1 MRKELVFEKLDPFVF
16 VTKLAGFEHSE
27 YIQPNATKVPVDNTD
42 IPMVQGKNI
51 REGVF
56 VEKYD
61 WYISK
66 KIADLLPRSILNR
79 KCILIPYV
87 GSNLGEVGLFPNK
100 YRCQLASNIA
110 KLELK
115 TDKYDLEYVMYYLQS
130 PIGQSYLFQE
140 KQGSSQPNIT
150 MESIRNTQIIKKDIL
165 EQKKIV
171 KILSLLT
178 KKIERNNCINDN
190 LAQMLRLL
198 YEQWFY
204 RFEFPNEQNLPY
216 NRANGEF
223 EWNDKLK
230 RRIPKG
236 WKVQTMLSNELFSV
250 ISSGIDRFSTKKYYA
265 TADIIGTSIG
275 EGSDIEYE
283 TRESR
288 ANMQP
293 VINSIWFA
301 KTKNSIKHLFLNK
314 EMSSFVD
321 NSILSTGFYGLKCNE
336 ISFEYIASVV
346 SAPIFEI
353 TKDRLSHGATQQ
365 GIGDDDMANI
375 TLLIPDDTTL
385 RKYHETTKGFFAK
398 ISNNILENKRLIAI
412 RNFLLPLLMNGQV
425 AIAE

>member
-1 MRKELVFEKLDPFVF
+1 MNKCKLGKLLKVKHGFAFKSENYVEKSEYALVTLANISSTNDFQYNEEKTTYYGASFPSEFILKTGDLIMPLTEQVMGLFGNSAFVPYIKDTTFVLNQRVGKVLVDEEKADKFYIHYLLSTDSVRNQLEYRASGTRQRNISPEDVYDVEVF
-16 VTKLAGFEHSE
+16 V
-27 YIQPNATKVPVDNTD
+27 P
-42 IPMVQGKNI
+42 
-51 REGVF
+51 
-56 VEKYD
+56 
-61 WYISK
+61 
-66 KIADLLPRSILNR
+66 
-79 KCILIPYV
+79 
-87 GSNLGEVGLFPNK
+87 
-100 YRCQLASNIA
+100 
-110 KLELK
+110 
-115 TDKYDLEYVMYYLQS
+115 DLEEQRR
-130 PIGQSYLFQE
+130 IGKLLYA
-140 KQGSSQPNIT
+140 
-150 MESIRNTQIIKKDIL
+150 L
-165 EQKKIV
+165 EQRV
-171 KILSLLT
+171 YN
-178 KKIERNNCINDN
+178 NNCINDN
-190 LAQMLRLL
+190 LAQILRLL

-216 NRANGEF
+216 NRANGEL

-250 ISSGIDRFSTKKYYA
+250 ISSGIYRFSTKKYYA
-265 TADIIGTSIG
+265 TADIIGSSIG

-293 VINSIWFA
+293 VINSVWFA
-301 KTKNSIKHLFLNK
+301 KMKNSIKHLFLNK

-385 RKYHETTKGFFAK
+385 RKYHEATKGFFAK

-412 RNFLLPLLMNGQV
+412 RTFLLPLLMNGQ
-425 AIAE
+425 ATIAE

>member
-1 MRKELVFEKLDPFVF
+1 MIALKQLGSFKNGLNFGAEAITEIGYDIIGIPDFGDNYVAPNHNLKKVNSEIVLSDYLLAEDDILFVRSNGNKALVGRTMIVKDIENPTTFS
-16 VTKLAGFEHSE
+16 GFC
-27 YIQPNATKVPVDNTD
+27 
-42 IPMVQGKNI
+42 I
-51 REGVF
+51 R
-56 VEKYD
+56 YRPD
-61 WYISK
+61 SK
-66 KIADLLPRSILNR
+66 KVFPLYMLYLFKSPIFRRFFANNQQTSITNLNQDVLGSIL
-79 KCILIPYV
+79 I
-87 GSNLGEVGLFPNK
+87 
-100 YRCQLASNIA
+100 
-110 KLELK
+110 
-115 TDKYDLEYVMYYLQS
+115 DLPSL
-130 PIGQSYLFQE
+130 E
-140 KQGSSQPNIT
+140 KQKAIANTIHCIT
-150 MESIRNTQIIKKDIL
+150 RQI
-165 EQKKIV
+165 E
-171 KILSLLT
+171 
-178 KKIERNNCINDN
+178 NNNLINDN

-216 NRANGEF
+216 NRANGEL

-250 ISSGIDRFSTKKYYA
+250 ISSGVDRFSTKKYYA

-301 KTKNSIKHLFLNK
+301 KMKNSIKHLFLNK

-321 NSILSTGFYGLKCNE
+321 NSILSTGFYGLKCRE

>member
-1 MRKELVFEKLDPFVF
+1 MIALKQLGSFKNGLNFGAEAITEIGYDIIGIPDFGDNYVAPNHNLKKVNSEIVLSDYLLAEDDILFVRSNGNKALVGRTMIVKDIENPTTFS
-16 VTKLAGFEHSE
+16 GFC
-27 YIQPNATKVPVDNTD
+27 
-42 IPMVQGKNI
+42 I
-51 REGVF
+51 R
-56 VEKYD
+56 YRPD
-61 WYISK
+61 SK
-66 KIADLLPRSILNR
+66 KVFPLYMLYLFKSPIFRRFFANNQQTSITNLNQDVLGSIL
-79 KCILIPYV
+79 I
-87 GSNLGEVGLFPNK
+87 
-100 YRCQLASNIA
+100 
-110 KLELK
+110 
-115 TDKYDLEYVMYYLQS
+115 DLPSL
-130 PIGQSYLFQE
+130 E
-140 KQGSSQPNIT
+140 KQKAIANTIHCIT
-150 MESIRNTQIIKKDIL
+150 RQI
-165 EQKKIV
+165 E
-171 KILSLLT
+171 
-178 KKIERNNCINDN
+178 NNNLINDN

-216 NRANGEF
+216 NRANGEL

-301 KTKNSIKHLFLNK
+301 KMKNSIKHLFLNK

-375 TLLIPDDTTL
+375 TLLIPDDTIL
-385 RKYHETTKGFFAK
+385 RKYHEATKGFFAK

-412 RNFLLPLLMNGQV
+412 RNFLLPLLMNGQA

>member
-1 MRKELVFEKLDPFVF
+1 MRKELAFEKLDPFVF

-51 REGVF
+51 REGGF

-66 KIADLLPRSILNR
+66 KIADLLPRSILNK

-190 LAQMLRLL
+190 LAQQAKLL
-198 YEQWFY
+198 YDYWFTQFDFPDENDKPY
-204 RFEFPNEQNLPY
+204 RSSGGQMV
-216 NRANGEF
+216 
-223 EWNDKLK
+223 WNDLLK
-230 RRIPKG
+230 KKIPLGWEVKTLSELLKKNTQSFDYSSVQPTIDLSVMPSDSIALSQINSSDNFSTNLYVMKKG
-236 WKVQTMLSNELFSV
+236 DILFGSIRPYLHKAGIAPCDGAVAGTVHSYHPINPNDYNFSLITMARDSFFDYAVNT
-250 ISSGIDRFSTKKYYA
+250 SSGTKMPVV
-265 TADIIGTSIG
+265 S
-275 EGSDIEYE
+275 SD
-283 TRESR
+283 
-288 ANMQP
+288 
-293 VINSIWFA
+293 
-301 KTKNSIKHLFLNK
+301 
-314 EMSSFVD
+314 
-321 NSILSTGFYGLKCNE
+321 SILSFKFAYSKEVAKKFNSVPIME
-336 ISFEYIASVV
+336 I
-346 SAPIFEI
+346 I
-353 TKDRLSHGATQQ
+353 TRNVQETQ
-365 GIGDDDMANI
+365 
-375 TLLIPDDTTL
+375 
-385 RKYHETTKGFFAK
+385 
-398 ISNNILENKRLIAI
+398 RLIKL
-412 RNFLLPLLMNGQV
+412 RDFLLPLLMNGQV
-425 AIAE
+425 TIAE

>member
-301 KTKNSIKHLFLNK
+301 KMKNSIKHLFLNK

-321 NSILSTGFYGLKCNE
+321 NSILSTGF
-336 ISFEYIASVV
+336 
-346 SAPIFEI
+346 
-353 TKDRLSHGATQQ
+353 
-365 GIGDDDMANI
+365 
-375 TLLIPDDTTL
+375 
-385 RKYHETTKGFFAK
+385 
-398 ISNNILENKRLIAI
+398 
-412 RNFLLPLLMNGQV
+412 
-425 AIAE
+425 

>member
-1 MRKELVFEKLDPFVF
+1 MKVKLLEACNISTGKLDSNAAEENGKYPFF
-16 VTKLAGFEHSE
+16 TCAPEPMKINSYAFDEDAMLLAGNNAQGNFHIQRYNGKFNAYQRT
-27 YIQPNATKVPVDNTD
+27 YIITTKEGWD
-42 IPMVQGKNI
+42 ID
-51 REGVF
+51 F
-56 VEKYD
+56 VKYS
-61 WYISK
+61 IEIALSHLK
-66 KIADLLPRSILNR
+66 KIS
-79 KCILIPYV
+79 
-87 GSNLGEVGLFPNK
+87 
-100 YRCQLASNIA
+100 
-110 KLELK
+110 
-115 TDKYDLEYVMYYLQS
+115 
-130 PIGQSYLFQE
+130 
-140 KQGSSQPNIT
+140 QGSQTKFLT
-150 MESIRNTQIIKKDIL
+150 MGMLEDFVLNNYPFERQKAIIASL
-165 EQKKIV
+165 KKID
-171 KILSLLT
+171 
-178 KKIERNNCINDN
+178 KKIELNTKINDN

-216 NRANGEF
+216 NRANGEL

-250 ISSGIDRFSTKKYYA
+250 ISSGVDRFSTKKYYA

-293 VINSIWFA
+293 VINSVWFA
-301 KTKNSIKHLFLNK
+301 KMKNSIKHLFLNK

-321 NSILSTGFYGLKCNE
+321 NSILSTGFYGLKCRE

-375 TLLIPDDTTL
+375 TLLIPDDITL
-385 RKYHETTKGFFAK
+385 RKYHEATNGFFAK

-412 RNFLLPLLMNGQV
+412 RNFLLPLLMNGQ
-425 AIAE
+425 ATIAE

>member
-1 MRKELVFEKLDPFVF
+1 MNKCKLGKLLKVKHGFAFKSENYVEKSEYALVTLANISSTNDFQYHEEKTTYYGASFPSEFILKTGDLIMPLTEQVMGLFGNSAFVPYIKDTTFVLNQRVGKVLVDEDKADKFYIHYLLSTDSVRNQLEYRASGTRQRNISPEDVYDVEVF
-16 VTKLAGFEHSE
+16 V
-27 YIQPNATKVPVDNTD
+27 P
-42 IPMVQGKNI
+42 
-51 REGVF
+51 
-56 VEKYD
+56 
-61 WYISK
+61 
-66 KIADLLPRSILNR
+66 
-79 KCILIPYV
+79 
-87 GSNLGEVGLFPNK
+87 
-100 YRCQLASNIA
+100 
-110 KLELK
+110 
-115 TDKYDLEYVMYYLQS
+115 DLEEQRR
-130 PIGQSYLFQE
+130 IGKLLYA
-140 KQGSSQPNIT
+140 
-150 MESIRNTQIIKKDIL
+150 L
-165 EQKKIV
+165 EQRV
-171 KILSLLT
+171 YN
-178 KKIERNNCINDN
+178 NNCINDN

-216 NRANGEF
+216 NRANGEL

-250 ISSGIDRFSTKKYYA
+250 ISSGVDRFSTKKYYA

-293 VINSIWFA
+293 VIHSVWFA
-301 KTKNSIKHLFLNK
+301 KMKNSIKHLFLNK

-385 RKYHETTKGFFAK
+385 RKYHEATKGFFAK

-412 RNFLLPLLMNGQV
+412 RNFLLPLLMNGQ
-425 AIAE
+425 ATIAK

>member
-1 MRKELVFEKLDPFVF
+1 MLFVILSFIGMLLIKNSYEWWFLVDF
-16 VTKLAGFEHSE
+16 
-27 YIQPNATKVPVDNTD
+27 
-42 IPMVQGKNI
+42 
-51 REGVF
+51 
-56 VEKYD
+56 
-61 WYISK
+61 
-66 KIADLLPRSILNR
+66 LLP
-79 KCILIPYV
+79 PQ
-87 GSNLGEVGLFPNK
+87 ELF
-100 YRCQLASNIA
+100 
-110 KLELK
+110 
-115 TDKYDLEYVMYYLQS
+115 YY
-130 PIGQSYLFQE
+130 I
-140 KQGSSQPNIT
+140 
-150 MESIRNTQIIKKDIL
+150 
-165 EQKKIV
+165 
-171 KILSLLT
+171 
-178 KKIERNNCINDN
+178 INDN
-190 LAQMLRLL
+190 LTQMLRLL

-204 RFEFPNEQNLPY
+204 RFEFPNEQKLPY
-216 NRANGEF
+216 NRANGEL

-250 ISSGIDRFSTKKYYA
+250 ISSGVDRFSTKKYYA
-265 TADIIGTSIG
+265 TADIIGSSIG

-293 VINSIWFA
+293 VINSVWFA
-301 KTKNSIKHLFLNK
+301 KMKNSIKHLFLNK

-385 RKYHETTKGFFAK
+385 RKYHEATKGFFAK

-412 RNFLLPLLMNGQV
+412 RNFLLPLLMNGQ
-425 AIAE
+425 ATIAE

>member
-1 MRKELVFEKLDPFVF
+1 
-16 VTKLAGFEHSE
+16 
-27 YIQPNATKVPVDNTD
+27 
-42 IPMVQGKNI
+42 MVQGKNI

-301 KTKNSIKHLFLNK
+301 KMKNSIKHLFLNK

>member
-1 MRKELVFEKLDPFVF
+1 MSGGSCFYLSPPQELF
-16 VTKLAGFEHSE
+16 H
-27 YIQPNATKVPVDNTD
+27 
-42 IPMVQGKNI
+42 
-51 REGVF
+51 
-56 VEKYD
+56 
-61 WYISK
+61 
-66 KIADLLPRSILNR
+66 
-79 KCILIPYV
+79 CI
-87 GSNLGEVGLFPNK
+87 
-100 YRCQLASNIA
+100 
-110 KLELK
+110 
-115 TDKYDLEYVMYYLQS
+115 
-130 PIGQSYLFQE
+130 
-140 KQGSSQPNIT
+140 
-150 MESIRNTQIIKKDIL
+150 
-165 EQKKIV
+165 
-171 KILSLLT
+171 
-178 KKIERNNCINDN
+178 INDN

-216 NRANGEF
+216 NRANGEL

-301 KTKNSIKHLFLNK
+301 KMKNSIKHLFLNK

-375 TLLIPDDTTL
+375 TLLIPDDTIL
-385 RKYHETTKGFFAK
+385 RKYHEATKGFFAK

-412 RNFLLPLLMNGQV
+412 RNFLLPLLMNGQ
-425 AIAE
+425 ATIAE

>member
-1 MRKELVFEKLDPFVF
+1 MRKELAFEKLDPFVF

-66 KIADLLPRSILNR
+66 KIADLLPRSILNK

-115 TDKYDLEYVMYYLQS
+115 TNKYDLEYVMYYLQS

-216 NRANGEF
+216 NRANGEL

-301 KTKNSIKHLFLNK
+301 KMKNSIKHLFLNK

-375 TLLIPDDTTL
+375 TLLIPDDTIL
-385 RKYHETTKGFFAK
+385 RKYHEATKGFFSK

-412 RNFLLPLLMNGQV
+412 RNFLLPLLMNGQA

>member
-1 MRKELVFEKLDPFVF
+1 MNKCKLGKLLKVKHGFAFKSENYVEKSEYALVTLANISSTNDFQYNEEKTTYYGASFPSEFILKTGDLIMPLTEQVMGLFGNSAFVPYIKDTTFVLNQRVGKVLVDEEKADKFFIHYLLSTDSVRNQLEYRASGTRQRNISPEDVYDVEVF
-16 VTKLAGFEHSE
+16 V
-27 YIQPNATKVPVDNTD
+27 P
-42 IPMVQGKNI
+42 
-51 REGVF
+51 
-56 VEKYD
+56 
-61 WYISK
+61 
-66 KIADLLPRSILNR
+66 
-79 KCILIPYV
+79 
-87 GSNLGEVGLFPNK
+87 
-100 YRCQLASNIA
+100 
-110 KLELK
+110 
-115 TDKYDLEYVMYYLQS
+115 DLEEQRR
-130 PIGQSYLFQE
+130 IGKLLYA
-140 KQGSSQPNIT
+140 
-150 MESIRNTQIIKKDIL
+150 L
-165 EQKKIV
+165 EQRV
-171 KILSLLT
+171 YN
-178 KKIERNNCINDN
+178 NNCINDN

-216 NRANGEF
+216 NRANGEL

-301 KTKNSIKHLFLNK
+301 KMKNSIKHLFLNK

-412 RNFLLPLLMNGQV
+412 RNFLLPLLMNGQ
-425 AIAE
+425 ATIAE

>member
-1 MRKELVFEKLDPFVF
+1 MRKELAFEKLDPFVF

-66 KIADLLPRSILNR
+66 KIADLLPRSILNK

-216 NRANGEF
+216 NRANGEL

-301 KTKNSIKHLFLNK
+301 KMKNSIKHLFLNK

-375 TLLIPDDTTL
+375 TLLIPDDTIL
-385 RKYHETTKGFFAK
+385 RKYHEATKGFFAK

-412 RNFLLPLLMNGQV
+412 RNFLLPLLMNGQA

>member
-51 REGVF
+51 REGFF

-301 KTKNSIKHLFLNK
+301 KMKNSIKHLFLNK

>member
-1 MRKELVFEKLDPFVF
+1 MNMIALKQLGSFKNGLNFGAEAITEIGYDIIGIPDFGDNYVAPNHNLKKVNSEIVLSDYLLAEDDILFVRSNGNKALVGRTMIVKDIENPTTFS
-16 VTKLAGFEHSE
+16 GFC
-27 YIQPNATKVPVDNTD
+27 
-42 IPMVQGKNI
+42 I
-51 REGVF
+51 R
-56 VEKYD
+56 YRPD
-61 WYISK
+61 SK
-66 KIADLLPRSILNR
+66 KVFPLYMLYLFKSPIFRRFFANNQQTSITNLNQDVLGSIL
-79 KCILIPYV
+79 I
-87 GSNLGEVGLFPNK
+87 
-100 YRCQLASNIA
+100 
-110 KLELK
+110 
-115 TDKYDLEYVMYYLQS
+115 DLPSL
-130 PIGQSYLFQE
+130 E
-140 KQGSSQPNIT
+140 KQKAIANTIHCIT
-150 MESIRNTQIIKKDIL
+150 RQI
-165 EQKKIV
+165 E
-171 KILSLLT
+171 
-178 KKIERNNCINDN
+178 NNNLINDN

-216 NRANGEF
+216 NRANGEL

-265 TADIIGTSIG
+265 TADIIGSSIG

-293 VINSIWFA
+293 VINSVWFA
-301 KTKNSIKHLFLNK
+301 KMKNSIKHLYLNK
-314 EMSSFVD
+314 EMNSFVN

-385 RKYHETTKGFFAK
+385 RKYHEATKGFFAK

-412 RNFLLPLLMNGQV
+412 RNFLLPLLMNGQATIV
-425 AIAE
+425 E

>member
-1 MRKELVFEKLDPFVF
+1 MNMIALKQLGSFKNGLNFGAEAITEIGYDIIGIPDFGDNYVAPNHNLKKVNSEIVLSDYLLAEDDILFVRSNGNKALVGRTMIVKDIENPTTFS
-16 VTKLAGFEHSE
+16 GFC
-27 YIQPNATKVPVDNTD
+27 
-42 IPMVQGKNI
+42 I
-51 REGVF
+51 R
-56 VEKYD
+56 YRPD
-61 WYISK
+61 SK
-66 KIADLLPRSILNR
+66 KVFPLYMLYLFKSPIFRRFFANNQQTSITNLNQDVLGSIL
-79 KCILIPYV
+79 I
-87 GSNLGEVGLFPNK
+87 
-100 YRCQLASNIA
+100 
-110 KLELK
+110 
-115 TDKYDLEYVMYYLQS
+115 DLPSL
-130 PIGQSYLFQE
+130 E
-140 KQGSSQPNIT
+140 KQKAIANTIHCIT
-150 MESIRNTQIIKKDIL
+150 RQI
-165 EQKKIV
+165 E
-171 KILSLLT
+171 
-178 KKIERNNCINDN
+178 NNNLINDN

-216 NRANGEF
+216 NRANGEL

-301 KTKNSIKHLFLNK
+301 KMKNSIKHLFLNK

-375 TLLIPDDTTL
+375 TLLIPDETIL
-385 RKYHETTKGFFAK
+385 RKYHEATKGFFAK

-412 RNFLLPLLMNGQV
+412 RNFLLPLLMNGQA

>member
-1 MRKELVFEKLDPFVF
+1 MLLIKNSYEWWFLVDF
-16 VTKLAGFEHSE
+16 
-27 YIQPNATKVPVDNTD
+27 
-42 IPMVQGKNI
+42 
-51 REGVF
+51 
-56 VEKYD
+56 
-61 WYISK
+61 
-66 KIADLLPRSILNR
+66 LLP
-79 KCILIPYV
+79 PQ
-87 GSNLGEVGLFPNK
+87 ELF
-100 YRCQLASNIA
+100 
-110 KLELK
+110 
-115 TDKYDLEYVMYYLQS
+115 YY
-130 PIGQSYLFQE
+130 I
-140 KQGSSQPNIT
+140 
-150 MESIRNTQIIKKDIL
+150 
-165 EQKKIV
+165 
-171 KILSLLT
+171 
-178 KKIERNNCINDN
+178 INDN

-216 NRANGEF
+216 SRANGEL

-250 ISSGIDRFSTKKYYA
+250 ISSGVDRFSTKKYYA
-265 TADIIGTSIG
+265 TADIIGSSIG

-293 VINSIWFA
+293 VINSVWFA
-301 KTKNSIKHLFLNK
+301 KMKNSIKHLFLNK

-385 RKYHETTKGFFAK
+385 RKYHEATKGFFAK

-412 RNFLLPLLMNGQV
+412 RNFLLPLLMNGQ
-425 AIAE
+425 ATIAE